1 MLIFTEYNVTYT
13 RHPRPIQQQIRV
25 LPDRRQ
31 QGIFAE
37 DYYKIT
43 LIGIGRKIYSN
54 REDHMK
60 YIIITGGVMSG
71 LGKGITAASVG
82 RILKNRGYRVTAVK
96 IDPYLNIDAGT
107 MNPAQHGEVF
117 VLKDGSE
124 VDLDLG
130 NYERFLDIELTA
142 SHNITTG
149 KVYRTVIEKE
159 RRGDFLGETVQI
171 IPHITDQIKKCI
183 QQAAEEEFADG
194 TTADICL
201 VEVGGTVGDIESMP
215 FLEAIRQMRGDLPP
229 QDYILIHV
237 TLIPEDTMGDFK
249 TKPTQHSVKALREL
263 GLHADIIVGRS
274 EDPIGANTKRKI
286 SAFCDLPQSAVIS
299 AATVPDTYEVP
310 MEMEK
315 EGIADV
321 LSAHLGLDKREAD
334 TSWYRLVTKEYTSR
348 VTVAIVSKYGIEDV
362 YISIKESLKH
372 AGRALST
379 EVKIAWLDAERY
391 EREQLKD
398 YDGILIPGGF
408 GKRGIEGKIE
418 AIRFARENNIPF
430 LGLCLGFQL
439 ATIEYA
445 RNKAGIPDAT
455 SEEFGEGTHVIAI
468 LPEQAGLNELGGTM
482 RLGNYFAD
490 IRTGT
495 LTENLYG
502 ASQITERHR
511 HRYEVNPAYIQ
522 DLEKAGMVF
531 SATNRNRME
540 CLELPGHTFF
550 FATQFHP
557 EFRSRPTH
565 PSPPYLGFVE
575 ACRANRRT
583 K

>member
-1 MLIFTEYNVTYT
+1 LGVFSVKIILVLKIRSGLT
-13 RHPRPIQQQIRV
+13 RNGKSGN
-25 LPDRRQ
+25 LPSYHD
-31 QGIFAE
+31 
-37 DYYKIT
+37 KIT
-43 LIGIGRKIYSN
+43 LIGTMSKMYRSRG
-54 REDHMK
+54 DHVK

-142 SHNITTG
+142 AHNITTG

-171 IPHITDQIKKCI
+171 IPHITDQIKTCI
-183 QQAAEEEFADG
+183 RQAAEEEFPDG
-194 TTADICL
+194 TKADICL

-215 FLEAIRQMRGDLPP
+215 FLEAIRQMRGDLPEH
-229 QDYILIHV
+229 DYILLHV
-237 TLIPEDTMGDFK
+237 TLIPEDTMGDLK

-263 GLHADIIVGRS
+263 GLHAEVIVGRS
-274 EDPIGANTKRKI
+274 ERPIGAHTKRKI
-286 SAFCDLPQSAVIS
+286 SAFCDLPQNAVIS

-321 LSAHLGLDKREAD
+321 LSTHLGLEKREVD
-334 TSWYRLVTKEYTSR
+334 TSWYRLVTREYTSR
-348 VTVAIVSKYGIEDV
+348 ITVAIVSKYGIEDV
-362 YISIKESLKH
+362 YISIKEALKH

-379 EVKIAWLDAERY
+379 EVKIVWLDAERY
-391 EREQLKD
+391 ERSQLKD

-418 AIRFARENNIPF
+418 AIKFARENNIPF

-439 ATIEYA
+439 GVVEYA
-445 RNKAGIPDAT
+445 RNKVGIPDAT
-455 SEEFGEGTHVIAI
+455 SEEFGEGTHVIAL
-468 LPEQAGLNELGGTM
+468 LPEQEGLHELGGTM
-482 RLGNYFAD
+482 RLGNYTAD
-490 IRTGT
+490 IRDDT
-495 LTENLYG
+495 LAMRLYHEK
-502 ASQITERHR
+502 QITERHR
-511 HRYEVNPAYIQ
+511 HRYEVNPRYIH
-522 DLEKAGMVF
+522 DLEKAGLVF
-531 SATNRNRME
+531 SATNKNRME
-540 CLELPGHTFF
+540 CLELKDHPFF

-557 EFRSRPTH
+557 EFKSRPAH
-565 PSPPYLGFVE
+565 PSPPYMGFVE
-575 ACRANRRT
+575 ACRST
-583 K
+583 KRPI